1 MVGDTLDVSIQGA
14 GRAGMPSVW
23 LRSREDAR
31 QEGSSNRSHAQT
43 PAVPDATIAQLDEL
57 SACLL
62 TL

>member
-1 MVGDTLDVSIQGA
+1 MVGDTLDADILGA
-14 GRAGMPSVW
+14 RRAGMPSVW

-31 QEGSSNRSHAQT
+31 QEGNSNRSHAET

-57 SACLL
+57 PACLL